1 MMTRKLYYEDLY
13 AKEFDSKIMSQSE
26 VDGKYH
32 VVLAETL
39 FYPSGGGQPCDLG
52 FINGIEVLDVHE
64 HGDEIIHVLKEKI
77 EGEEIAHGVIDWDRR
92 FEFMQQHLGEHIFAG
107 ELYNLHNLHTLRMRI
122 EGDNVS
128 IDLGEN
134 VDEGII
140 FEAEALANEAVY
152 QNLPVQII
160 YPDMEEVKAHARKLP
175 PEKSTQPI
183 RIVKIEGV
191 DYVPC
196 CGLHVSS
203 TGQVGLIKITS
214 FENHK
219 GGKRIYLRS
228 GRAAYRWLSSLH
240 HEVRLAESELVCGYE
255 GINEKIA
262 SLKSQIHDLKTHNE
276 SIIEHFLEPVACEL
290 VKNAQIFGNNKLV
303 RHVMKDSSQDE
314 IKHLFRLLTANNPEV
329 VALLAGVSSQGAFI
343 IFGCNRDN
351 KSVDVRAA
359 FKTAITLLEGK
370 GGGSAFSAQGWGTKS
385 ELVESALDESAK
397 IIVKGISQN
406 E

>member
-1 MMTRKLYYEDLY
+1 MTRKLYYENLY
-13 AKEFDSKIMSQSE
+13 AQEFDSEILSQE
-26 VDGKYH
+26 EANGNYN
-32 VVLAETL
+32 VVLAQTL

-52 FINGIEVLDVHE
+52 FINGVEVLDVHE
-64 HGDEIIHVLKEKI
+64 HNSGIVHVLRDKI
-77 EGEEIAHGVIDWDRR
+77 TGTAHGVIDWNRR
-92 FEFMQQHLGEHIFAG
+92 FELMQQHLGEHIFAG

-134 VDEGII
+134 VDEKII

-152 QNLPVQII
+152 KNIPVEII
-160 YPDMEEVKAHARKLP
+160 YPDMNEIKAHARKLP
-175 PEKSTQPI
+175 PEKSLESEPI

-228 GRAAYRWLSSLH
+228 GRAAYRWLASLH

-255 GINEKIA
+255 GINEKIL
-262 SLKSQIHDLKTHNE
+262 SLKSQIHELKNNND
-276 SIIEHFLEPVACEL
+276 SIIEHFLDPVAHEL
-290 VKNAQIFGNNKLV
+290 IENAQTFGNNKLV
-303 RHVMKDSSQDE
+303 RHVMNDSSQDE
-314 IKHLFRLLTANNPEV
+314 IKHLFRLLTSNNHDV
-329 VALLAGVSSQGAFI
+329 VALLAGVNTQGAFI
-343 IFGCNRDN
+343 MFGCNRDN
-351 KSVDVRAA
+351 KGVDVRAA
-359 FKTAITLLEGK
+359 FRKAITLLDGK
-370 GGGSAFSAQGWGTKS
+370 GGGSAFSAQGWGSKS
-385 ELVESALDESAK
+385 ELINTALDEA
-397 IIVKGISQN
+397 VN
-406 E
+406 ELANTKK